1 MNTNVQIIKK
11 EFETFAEGNTTRCII
26 HGKITLPKDL
36 VELVSTFPGFTKFV
50 NSQTM
55 ILWEDDNI
63 EVVGIGQAYKH
74 KSDVSNSKLG
84 EYVADTKAQKNMF
97 KLAANFQD
105 NLRWF
110 IIRSLESDLVNGVM
124 GCTYAMNSCDNHID
138 ELKKKTTND

>member
-1 MNTNVQIIKK
+1 MKTNVQIIKK
-11 EFETFAEGNTTRCII
+11 EFETFANGNTTSCII
-26 HGKITLPKDL
+26 RGKITLPKDL
-36 VELVSTFPGFTKFV
+36 IELVSTFPGFTKFV

-74 KSDVSNSKLG
+74 KSDVANPKLG

-97 KLAANFQD
+97 RLAANFQD

-124 GCTYAMNSCDNHID
+124 GCTYAMNSCDSHID
-138 ELKKKTTND
+138 LLKKKH